1 MQFIWPNKIPKY
13 STVVLPERLGLQSVG
28 KRQVGHLQIIYHIRE
43 TVMQHFSTIHI
54 AEESYR

>member
-1 MQFIWPNKIPKY
+1 MQFSWPTKIPKH
-13 STVVLPERLGLQSVG
+13 STVVLAQRLRSQSVG
-28 KRQVGHLQIIYHIRE
+28 KRQVGHLQIINHIQE